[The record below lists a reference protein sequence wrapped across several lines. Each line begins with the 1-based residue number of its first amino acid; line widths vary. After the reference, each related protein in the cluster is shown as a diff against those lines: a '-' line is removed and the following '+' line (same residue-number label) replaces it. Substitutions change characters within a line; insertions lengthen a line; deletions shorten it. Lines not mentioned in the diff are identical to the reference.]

1 MSETGKRLENL
12 GITLPVRNRKG
23 QGVVDACIKGDLLF
37 LSAHFPVDAE
47 GKPVYQGKVGAEIDQ
62 DTAYEADRLCGL
74 NMIATIKD
82 YIGELDRVDY
92 FVNALGLINSAGDFC
107 EQPDVMT
114 VSYTHL
120 DVYKRQECAMPFSD
134 GQRNTRSIS

>member
-47 GKPVYQGKVGAEIDQ
+47 GKPVYQGKVGAEIDK
-62 DTAYEADRLCGL
+62 DTAYEAARLCGL
-74 NMIATIKD
+74 NMIATTIC
-82 YIGELDRVDY
+82 GML
-92 FVNALGLINSAGDFC
+92 
-107 EQPDVMT
+107 
-114 VSYTHL
+114 
-120 DVYKRQECAMPFSD
+120 
-134 GQRNTRSIS
+134 

>member
-47 GKPVYQGKVGAEIDQ
+47 GE
-62 DTAYEADRLCGL
+62 TGL
-74 NMIATIKD
+74 
-82 YIGELDRVDY
+82 
-92 FVNALGLINSAGDFC
+92 
-107 EQPDVMT
+107 
-114 VSYTHL
+114 
-120 DVYKRQECAMPFSD
+120 
-134 GQRNTRSIS
+134 